1 MLGLSVTQGLVR
13 TEALDEAG
21 ALAGVRV
28 QLLLPGPAPLVGACP
43 GVCLL
48 GTADTPGQR
57 CGSIFCRF
65 LPLLWVFLC
74 LQTLTMPWGKGD
86 SPACPPWLGNGQ
98 EGLWGA
104 AESNSVKY
112 SFSLIHTNISPLELW
127 CAWSSASV

>member
-57 CGSIFCRF
+57 CGSTFSAVFYLCCGCFFACR
-65 LPLLWVFLC
+65 L
-74 LQTLTMPWGKGD
+74 
-86 SPACPPWLGNGQ
+86 
-98 EGLWGA
+98 
-104 AESNSVKY
+104 
-112 SFSLIHTNISPLELW
+112 
-127 CAWSSASV
+127 